1 MLRYC
6 AHKEGRYPTSSMAA
20 LSNSKTMNMTE
31 GPLLGK
37 MILFTLPVMASGVL
51 QLLFNAADVAV
62 VGQFVGDAAMAAV
75 GSCGALINLIVNLFI
90 GLSVGA
96 GVIAAQDLGAKR
108 YEDVSKLISTSVT
121 ASLIGGVIVG
131 VFGFFLAEPL
141 LVLMKTDEQVLVEA
155 VPYMRAYF
163 CGMPGCLLFNYLA
176 AILRSGGDT
185 RRPLYFLT
193 TAGVVNVIFNLLMV
207 IGFGMG
213 AIGVGIATAISQYV
227 AAGLTV
233 IYMLRSD
240 DYFKITGL
248 RVSGQKLLRMITIGL
263 PAGLQGCMFSL
274 SNVIIQSTINGYAVP
289 IVAGNTAAGNL
300 EGFVYTAMNSVYQTA
315 LTFIGQNIGA
325 GKYERIKRVSL
336 LCVGM
341 VTVIGLLLGGS
352 LALFGDKLLLIYAS
366 GENRNAIIEAGVHR
380 LSVIASAYFLCG
392 LMDVGCG
399 ILRGMGRAV
408 QPMIVALLG
417 SCVFRIVWVQAVCP
431 LYPDNIMVLY
441 ISYPISWI
449 LTAAVHYM
457 FCFYFYRKLMKRKHI
472 DVQPQ
477 PYAAT

>member
-1 MLRYC
+1 MLRRLR
-6 AHKEGRYPTSSMAA
+6 HKKGRFDEFLMAA
-20 LSNSKTMNMTE
+20 LSHTKHMNMTE

-96 GVIAAQDLGAKR
+96 GVIAAQELGARR
-108 YEDVSKLISTSVT
+108 YDEVNKLISTSLT

-131 VFGFFLAEPL
+131 VFGFFAAEPL
-141 LVLMKTDEQVLVEA
+141 LVLMKTDDEVLVEA

-193 TAGVVNVIFNLLMV
+193 IAGVVNVIFNLIMV
-207 IGFGMG
+207 LGLGMG

-233 IYMLRSD
+233 IYMLRASD
-240 DYFKITGL
+240 HFKITGF

-289 IVAGNTAAGNL
+289 VVAGNTAAGNL
-300 EGFVYTAMNSVYQTA
+300 EGFVYTAMNAVYQTA

-336 LCVGM
+336 LCVCM
-341 VTVIGLLLGGS
+341 VTVIGLALGGS
-352 LALFGDKLLLIYAS
+352 LAIFGDKLLMIYAS
-366 GENRNAIIEAGVHR
+366 GDNRDAIIAAGVRR
-380 LSVIASAYFLCG
+380 LSVIAAMYFLCG

-417 SCVFRIVWVQAVCP
+417 SCVFRIVWVQTVCP
-431 LYPDNIMVLY
+431 LDPDNIMLLY
-441 ISYPISWI
+441 YSYPISWI
-449 LTAAVHYM
+449 LTAAVHYL
-457 FCFYFYRKLMKRKHI
+457 FCFYFYRRLMKRKP
-472 DVQPQ
+472 VSP
-477 PYAAT
+477 